1 MSIKTNLLKQLE
13 TATGNEITIL
23 TEYVEELDRRMR
35 RQTYVDLDSRQ
46 SMVHFLKSKPF
57 FEHTDLALVSDK
69 KLREYSIEEVEK
81 VCYKDLERQHY
92 LNDEHSIGLL

>member
-1 MSIKTNLLKQLE
+1 MSIKSNLLKQLE

-35 RQTYVDLDSRQ
+35 RQTYVDLNSRQ

-57 FEHTDLALVSDK
+57 FEHTDLALVPDA
-69 KLREYSIEEVEK
+69 KLMEYSIEEVEK

-92 LNDEHSIGLL
+92 LTEKYWGGLG